1 MPLEKIRFID
11 LCCGIGGF
19 RVGIEQFAKDP
30 AYQSKYEFEC
40 VFSADIK
47 LDAIRIYN
55 RNFRA
60 DMIPTDIYTMDV
72 ATIPEFDLLC
82 CGFPCQP
89 FSSAGNQQ
97 GFEDSRGGMIFRIV
111 DICKYH
117 RPSTLI
123 LENVSNLLNLEN
135 GRCIRRIQD
144 MLTQIGYHVSYG
156 KLNGVEF
163 GVPQSR
169 ERVFI
174 IGSLHRLIDLSG
186 LRPNTDTV
194 PPILRD
200 ILDHDARYTDIDRI
214 FADRLSILHRQ
225 RPIFGHKIQDKWG
238 GDINIHS
245 WDIDYNG
252 QLIDEEKELL
262 NKLMLERRKKHWA
275 VKKNIAWMDGMPL
288 TEGEIRSF
296 YPHPR
301 LHSMLRHLVELG
313 YLKSE
318 KCKDLV
324 NGKRVY
330 EQDSATGYNICKG
343 KLSFP
348 VSRVLD
354 PDGVSP
360 TLTATDS
367 HKLIVLLDEEDG
379 IHGIHIRRLTAL
391 ELKRVCGY
399 PDEFRTDETVNLY
412 DLFGN
417 TVLPPIVREIVRM
430 IYQ

>member
-1 MPLEKIRFID
+1 MPPQKIRYID

-19 RVGIEQFAKDP
+19 RVGIEQFQKESGQD
-30 AYQSKYEFEC
+30 FEC

-47 LDAIRIYN
+47 PDAIRLYN
-55 RNFRA
+55 LNFSE
-60 DMIPTDIYTMDV
+60 DMTRTDLYTVDV
-72 ATIPEFDLLC
+72 AGLPPFDLLC

-97 GFEDSRGGMIFRIV
+97 GFQDSRGGMIFRIAE
-111 DICKYH
+111 ICRFH

-144 MLTQIGYHVSYG
+144 MLTQIGYHVSYR
-156 KLNGVEF
+156 KINGVEF
-163 GVPQSR
+163 GVPQAR

-174 IGSLHRLIDLSG
+174 VGSLHRPIDLSA
-186 LRPNTDTV
+186 LRPIPDAPV
-194 PPILRD
+194 PVLRD
-200 ILDHDARYTDIDRI
+200 VLEHGARYTDIDRI
-214 FADRLSILHRQ
+214 FADRLIHLHR
-225 RPIFGHKIQDKWG
+225 RHPIFGHKIQDKRG

-252 QLIDEEKELL
+252 QLGEKE
-262 NKLMLERRKKHWA
+262 KDLMNRLMRERRKKHWA
-275 VKKNIAWMDGMPL
+275 KQKNIIWMDGMPL
-288 TEGEIRSF
+288 TETEISSF
-296 YPHPR
+296 FPHPE
-301 LHSMLRHLVELG
+301 LQSMLRHLVELG
-313 YLKSE
+313 YLRVE

-324 NGKRVY
+324 EGKRVY
-330 EQDSATGYNICKG
+330 KEDSEVGYNICKG

-367 HKLIVLLDEEDG
+367 HKLVVLLEGGDRIRDP
-379 IHGIHIRRLTAL
+379 IDIRRLTAL

-417 TVLPPIVREIVRM
+417 TVMPPIVREIVRL
-430 IYQ
+430 IYT